1 MMCKF
6 TLEVIFFL
14 IKDGG
19 FNMADGSISFF
30 SNKWRH
36 HYITTMVKD
45 FFCVS
50 KLLDFISHFTI
61 YNYFSFYEGN
71 LDSANKYKSMTP

>member
-30 SNKWRH
+30 SNK
-36 HYITTMVKD
+36 
-45 FFCVS
+45 
-50 KLLDFISHFTI
+50 
-61 YNYFSFYEGN
+61 
-71 LDSANKYKSMTP
+71 